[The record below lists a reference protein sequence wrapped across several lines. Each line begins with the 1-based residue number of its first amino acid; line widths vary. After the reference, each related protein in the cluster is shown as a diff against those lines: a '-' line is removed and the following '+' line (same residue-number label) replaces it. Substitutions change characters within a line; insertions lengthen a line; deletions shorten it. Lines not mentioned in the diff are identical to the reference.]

1 MDNVIAHKDS
11 RLFFSLSDK
20 IWNVLA
26 QPLLSVVASEAI
38 DESSLGIGLKSVL
51 SLWAQM
57 DSG

>member
-11 RLFFSLSDK
+11 RLFFSPSDK
-20 IWNVLA
+20 IWNVPA